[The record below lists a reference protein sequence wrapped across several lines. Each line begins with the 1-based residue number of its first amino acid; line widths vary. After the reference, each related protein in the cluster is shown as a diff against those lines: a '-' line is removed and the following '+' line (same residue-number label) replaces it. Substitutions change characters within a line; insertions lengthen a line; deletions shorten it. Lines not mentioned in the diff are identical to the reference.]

1 MTDQL
6 NGAWGARLLYGEPVG
21 PIPSEL
27 SHGSGVRGIT
37 CLHRRIRVA
46 LYSEVS
52 KDFCGTYQTSGR
64 LSTRRSAE
72 GFKSGTSGVGNATPA
87 FSPRTNMCWFNPGT
101 GETSAASLPSSGGNS
116 PLGGSGSRTQRR
128 RRSRIWS
135 SLSGVAD
142 RGHDLCAAR

>member
-46 LYSEVS
+46 RR
-52 KDFCGTYQTSGR
+52 TSVA
-64 LSTRRSAE
+64 LSRHQGASAQDVLLKGSNRAQAALGTRRQHFHPERTCAGSIQGLAKLPRRHSHLPAE
-72 GFKSGTSGVGNATPA
+72 IH
-87 FSPRTNMCWFNPGT
+87 R
-101 GETSAASLPSSGGNS
+101 
-116 PLGGSGSRTQRR
+116 
-128 RRSRIWS
+128 
-135 SLSGVAD
+135 
-142 RGHDLCAAR
+142 

>member
-46 LYSEVS
+46 RR
-52 KDFCGTYQTSGR
+52 TSVA
-64 LSTRRSAE
+64 LSRHQGASAQDVLPKGSNRAQAALGTRRQHFHPE
-72 GFKSGTSGVGNATPA
+72 
-87 FSPRTNMCWFNPGT
+87 RTC
-101 GETSAASLPSSGGNS
+101 A
-116 PLGGSGSRTQRR
+116 GSIQG
-128 RRSRIWS
+128 
-135 SLSGVAD
+135 LAK
-142 RGHDLCAAR
+142 LL